1 MTGVA
6 VTPTV
11 GFVGYPDGE
20 RVRFEP
26 GVRVMVSED
35 YARMLARKGLV
46 ERLPKKVA
54 DDEPK
59 GRNR

>member
-46 ERLPKKVA
+46 ERLPKKA
-54 DDEPK
+54 PDGGPK
-59 GRNR
+59 DRKR